1 MTKQI
6 INVGTSVNDRSGDSI
21 RSAFQKVNANF
32 TELYTAL
39 GLNSDGTLN
48 LGAFEFAGST
58 LSTTDSTP
66 IIIDQATTITSDL
79 TVGGNILPQIAINSE
94 LGSSSM
100 PWGDLYVNLRN
111 STGASGIV
119 QYKSN
124 TKEMSYSLT
133 ATLNTLKI
141 NYGIQE
147 QVQSISNASGVV
159 VHDCTSGQIFYH
171 SSPVSNWTVNLTNLG
186 VSDFAFTNIKLF
198 IDQGGTGY
206 YPDALQV
213 NGVSQTIRWQ
223 GNTTPSVS
231 TNRID
236 AVQFS
241 LIYSG
246 ATNYLVFGQIVG
258 F

>member
-1 MTKQI
+1 MAKETI
-6 INVGTSVNDRSGDSI
+6 RVGDTANDKKGDSL
-21 RSAFQKVNANF
+21 RVAFQKVNANF
-32 TELYTAL
+32 TELYVAL
-39 GLNSDGTLN
+39 GLDSGGLN
-48 LGAFEFAGST
+48 LGAFKFTGST
-58 LSTTDSTP
+58 ISTTDSSS
-66 IIIDQATTITSDL
+66 ILIDQATTISSNL
-79 TVGGNILPQIAINSE
+79 NVGGDILPISANGE

-100 PWGDLYVNLRN
+100 PWGDLFVNLKN
-111 STGASGIV
+111 NTGASGIV

-124 TKEMSYSLT
+124 TKEISYSLT

-141 NYGIQE
+141 NYGIRE
-147 QVQSISNASGVV
+147 QVQSISNANGVV

-171 SSPVSNWTVNLTNLG
+171 NSPVSNWTVNLTNLG
-186 VSDFAFTNIKLF
+186 VSDFALTNIKLF

-223 GNTTPSVS
+223 GNATPSVS

-241 LIYSG
+241 LIYVG